1 MSVNIFSP
9 SLRARR
15 REWTSRTA
23 DLDTS
28 TSDLLEEH
36 TSDLDA
42 VPTQDVQPR
51 PTTSVDAALL
61 TDWVQPLELPQGE
74 APPVEKAPRGTQD
87 LAVEENVAAVNSP
100 STPPTA
106 RKTSVKP
113 KQQTIAPGLVLKDR
127 YLLENSLGTGGTAL
141 VFSAR
146 DLHAAH
152 KSVAG
157 ARIAVKIP
165 RPDAKDL
172 ARGVARL
179 QHEFRHAHPL
189 THPNI
194 VRVFDLTSDDQSC
207 FMTMEL
213 IEGKSLAALL
223 REWPTID
230 EARKRRILR
239 SCADALIYAHRN
251 DIVHGDFKPANVL
264 VDSLGNAKVFDF
276 GAASAATGE
285 DTRIPA
291 GTPAYASPEVLSGQ
305 RPERRDDV
313 FSFACVAYELLTG
326 QHPFDRRSSLEVREQ
341 GMVPARAWNLS
352 ASQWLALLS
361 ALSWDREQRPAE
373 IDSLMEALVPAK
385 TDTHETKAAASPAV
399 LSVSE
404 PALADDLIP
413 AQRGWGFFVFVAVA
427 FAVVLIFIA
436 QRQMGDAGDTLE
448 TIAAP
453 AHIEDREPAADLP
466 PPAVI
471 SPAAGGLMSSAPL
484 NPSRDEPS
492 PISESSQTEIEPE
505 VFIPPAAPP
514 KPAAAVSTLSFDA
527 RSIVTTESSIAAVFV
542 VKRTVPSGR
551 TTVHWT
557 AKSGTAKAGDDFIA
571 NANGTVEFADG
582 QTQRA
587 IYIPLRNDVEQES
600 DETFTVEL
608 TSTQRG
614 RLGEISRVEAT
625 IRDDD

>member
-36 TSDLDA
+36 TSDLEA
-42 VPTQDVQPR
+42 VRTQDVQPR
-51 PTTSVDAALL
+51 PTTNVDATLL
-61 TDWVQPLELPQGE
+61 TDWVQPSELPQAE
-74 APPVEKAPRGTQD
+74 APRVDNSSRGTRD
-87 LAVEENVAAVNSP
+87 PVVEENVAVVAAS
-100 STPPTA
+100 PPTA
-106 RKTSVKP
+106 PKPSVKP
-113 KQQTIAPGLVLKDR
+113 KQQTIAPGVVLKDR

-152 KSVAG
+152 KAVPR
-157 ARIAVKIP
+157 ARIAIKIP

-223 REWPTID
+223 REWPTLD
-230 EARKRRILR
+230 EVRKRTILR

-251 DIVHGDFKPANVL
+251 NIVHGDFKPANVL

-276 GAASAATGE
+276 GAASAASAASAE

-326 QHPFDRRSSLEVREQ
+326 QHPFDRRSSLEAREQ

-373 IDSLMEALVPAK
+373 IDSLMEALVPIK
-385 TDTHETKAAASPAV
+385 TDTHEAKAAASPV
-399 LSVSE
+399 MLSVSE

-436 QRQMGDAGDTLE
+436 QRQMGDAGDALE

-453 AHIEDREPAADLP
+453 VQIDDQEQAPDLP

-471 SPAAGGLMSSAPL
+471 SPATGGLMSSAPL
-484 NPSRDEPS
+484 NPRAMS
-492 PISESSQTEIEPE
+492 PHL
-505 VFIPPAAPP
+505 FLNLL
-514 KPAAAVSTLSFDA
+514 K
-527 RSIVTTESSIAAVFV
+527 
-542 VKRTVPSGR
+542 
-551 TTVHWT
+551 
-557 AKSGTAKAGDDFIA
+557 
-571 NANGTVEFADG
+571 
-582 QTQRA
+582 QR
-587 IYIPLRNDVEQES
+587 
-600 DETFTVEL
+600 
-608 TSTQRG
+608 
-614 RLGEISRVEAT
+614 
-625 IRDDD
+625 